1 MKNRTFIIVLLIL
14 LNAGICFSAG
24 SLANENNSGLYIRSI
39 EQMLRLSPQEIDLAT
54 ASLIVSE
61 EWSDLVQGRRYLSDL
76 EDMAYEIRTRL
87 EEKNIDGTYK
97 AIEEINNYLFDEL
110 GYTSVDKAHKT

>member
-1 MKNRTFIIVLLIL
+1 
-14 LNAGICFSAG
+14 
-24 SLANENNSGLYIRSI
+24 
-39 EQMLRLSPQEIDLAT
+39 MLRLSPQEIDLAT